1 MTVKGGRGRYRGKK
15 WRREG
20 SKKKGEK
27 RGVERWKGRV
37 RERGEIYEE
46 RKEKKKKRR
55 RTKKDRRKKAT
66 RRKA

>member
-1 MTVKGGRGRYRGKK
+1 MKREKEKEEGRKK
-15 WRREG
+15 VRREG

-46 RKEKKKKRR
+46 RKEKK
-55 RTKKDRRKKAT
+55 RKEGDQ
-66 RRKA
+66 